1 MFSTDNNYLYVKDE
15 PLRHPLCSTIYERL
29 LTLNDKSERYTSNKV
44 HEKVQVT
51 DMFVSVNHYQV
62 TLKSHKRQ

>member
-1 MFSTDNNYLYVKDE
+1 MFSTDNTHLYVKDE

-29 LTLNDKSERYTSNKV
+29 LTLNDKSKRYTSNKV

-51 DMFVSVNHYQV
+51 RYVCISQSLSGYTNQF
-62 TLKSHKRQ
+62 KIP